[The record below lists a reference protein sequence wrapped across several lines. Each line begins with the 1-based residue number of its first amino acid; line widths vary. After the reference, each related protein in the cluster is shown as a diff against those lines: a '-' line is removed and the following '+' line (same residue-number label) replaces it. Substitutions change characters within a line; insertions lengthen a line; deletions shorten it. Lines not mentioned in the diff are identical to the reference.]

1 MDYGIFSI
9 CLSWNKIYMTTDKIK
24 VLVVD
29 DSSFMRSVLA
39 RLIEKD
45 ERFEVVGKA
54 TNGQEG
60 VDMAKQLK
68 PDIVTMDIEMP
79 VMNGLEALEK
89 IMSTDPRRVV
99 MVSSLTE
106 EGAAATVEAL
116 EKGAVDFI
124 PKALQDK
131 DRNIFQAA
139 GALHDKLA
147 AAAGSHVQRR
157 RSGQPELNKPS
168 PQGERFG
175 SAAALP
181 SLARQVEVDKTAL
194 SARRKEKCPSAKLLL
209 IGSST
214 GGPRA
219 LQDVIP
225 HLPANLRVPVVIAQ
239 HMPANFTKAMASR
252 MNVTSPLEVVEAQ
265 HGDVLK
271 AGTVYLAP
279 GGMLTRVKK
288 EGVNLVVDVCEDPE
302 KSYIY
307 HPSVD
312 ALTESVNQS
321 LGGDVLAVMLTGMGA
336 DGSKEFAKLQQKGA
350 YVIAEDESSCVVF
363 GMPKSVIAENAAC
376 EVLPLADIAP
386 TLKRLLA

>member
-1 MDYGIFSI
+1 
-9 CLSWNKIYMTTDKIK
+9 MTTDKIR

-29 DSSFMRSVLA
+29 DSSFMRSVLS

-54 TNGQEG
+54 VNGAQG
-60 VDMAKQLK
+60 VEMSAELK
-68 PDIVTMDIEMP
+68 PDIITMDVEMP
-79 VMNGLEALEK
+79 VMTGLEALEK

-106 EGAAATVEAL
+106 DGAEATVEAL

-131 DRNIFQAA
+131 ERNIFQA
-139 GALHDKLA
+139 GDALHDKLA
-147 AAAGSHVQRR
+147 AAAGARVARR
-157 RSGQPELNKPS
+157 RQDQPAMVAP
-168 PQGERFG
+168 RVTTV
-175 SAAALP
+175 AAPAPEKTP
-181 SLARQVEVDKTAL
+181 SLDDVEMR
-194 SARRKEKCPSAKLLL
+194 ARRKEKVPAAKVLL

-225 HLPANLRVPVVIAQ
+225 KLPADLRVPVLIAQ

-252 MNVTSPLEVVEAQ
+252 MNMTSPLNVVEAKE
-265 HGDVLK
+265 GDVLEK
-271 AGTVYLAP
+271 GTVYLAP
-279 GGMLTRVKK
+279 GGMLTRIQNSGGKMVVK
-288 EGVNLVVDVCEDPE
+288 VTEDTKNE
-302 KSYIY
+302 SVY

-312 ALTESVNQS
+312 VLTSSVSESY
-321 LGGDVLAVMLTGMGA
+321 GGDVLALMLTGMGS
-336 DGSKEFAKLQQKGA
+336 DGAKEFANLQTKGA
-350 YVIAEDESSCVVF
+350 YVIAQNEETSVVF

-376 EVLPLADIAP
+376 EILPLDEIAP
-386 TLKRLLA
+386 ALKRLLA